1 MRVKLLSTICVAI
14 SFAALTLTA
23 QASNGDTDQRWM
35 PEQPTDRYWQA
46 PEWSGFSAPP
56 QRAYVPPQR
65 RAPQSAYTPPQRRA
79 AQPAYAPPQRRAP
92 QAVYTPPRAPD
103 YSNRYRA
110 PAAPAYRPR
119 QPAYNYP
126 PQNTS
131 RPDVNRVAP
140 PAPNSSRGN
149 TPPPPMGPYR
159 SAPASGPTNEPS
171 AFNTPGYNPYRRNN
185 NSWNNDKFWGRS
197 GPGTWMNPNKRNLER
212 GWDDMIN
219 SPSRMGE
226 MPGGWTAPE
235 VTMPNP
241 VDMGD
246 QMQDNVKDLPEQM
259 KDMDVGNDVK

>member
-1 MRVKLLSTICVAI
+1 MRVKLLSTTCVAI
-14 SFAALTLTA
+14 SLAASTLTA
-23 QASNGDTDQRWM
+23 QANNGDTNQRWM
-35 PEQPTDRYWQA
+35 PQHPTDSYWQT
-46 PEWSGFSAPP
+46 PEWSNFS
-56 QRAYVPPQR
+56 
-65 RAPQSAYTPPQRRA
+65 TPPQRRA
-79 AQPAYAPPQRRAP
+79 AQPANKPPQRRTPRPA
-92 QAVYTPPRAPD
+92 YTPPRAPD

-110 PAAPAYRPR
+110 PAAQAYRPR
-119 QPAYNYP
+119 QPVYNYP
-126 PQNTS
+126 PQNAY
-131 RPDVNRVAP
+131 RPDVNRSAP
-140 PAPNSSRGN
+140 PAQSSRAN
-149 TPPPPMGPYR
+149 LPPPPTGPYR
-159 SAPASGPTNEPS
+159 SATNSGPTSEPS
-171 AFNTPGYNPYRRNN
+171 AFNTPGYKPYRRNN
-185 NSWNNDKFWGRS
+185 NRWNNDKFWGRS